1 MRLVELV
8 YLMLPAYFANMAA
21 PFSKFWPGW
30 NAPISRRWLGDHKTV
45 VGFGLGIVAGVLV
58 AYAQSRSALPIA
70 RWPPSEWL
78 VVGLAQGTGAM
89 SGDAAKSFV
98 KRRLGIAPGRAWIP
112 ADQLDF
118 VVGALLLARPWLS
131 WLHFTDVLLILAFT
145 FVADIAV
152 NHISF
157 RLGIRD
163 ARW

>member
-30 NAPISRRWLGDHKTV
+30 NAPISRRWLGARKT
-45 VGFGLGIVAGVLV
+45 
-58 AYAQSRSALPIA
+58 
-70 RWPPSEWL
+70 

-89 SGDAAKSFV
+89 SGDGAKSFV
-98 KRRLGIAPGRAWIP
+98 KRRLGIAPGHRWVP

-118 VVGALLLARPWLS
+118 VVGALLLTWPWLT

-152 NHISF
+152 NRISF

-163 ARW
+163 TPW